1 MLQAFL
7 IIGIIG
13 IVISGVFLGVWTSGQ
28 QQRANYHSETTVHRS
43 FRTKIGLFSGLLGLV
58 SLGIAALLFYI

>member
-13 IVISGVFLGVWTSGQ
+13 IIISGVFLGVWTSGQ
-28 QQRANYHSETTVHRS
+28 QQRANYHSETTNHRS

>member
-7 IIGIIG
+7 IISVIG

-28 QQRANYHSETTVHRS
+28 QQRANFHSETTGHRS
-43 FRTKIGLFSGLLGLV
+43 FRTKIGLFSGLVGLV
-58 SLGIAALLFYI
+58 SLGISALLFYI